1 MRLFVPLLFL
11 LPTLCAMR
19 AEAEEASVRIV
30 ADGADPTRITAS
42 YVLPATVD
50 RELRDGPL
58 DEKVGRLRLTI
69 GLVDPATD
77 KVGPAIFG
85 SYTLTARSLSFRP
98 AFGLVRGATYR
109 AAAFDGAQDRPVAT
123 IDYQVP
129 AATTATETTV
139 VRSIAPSG
147 ASLPANV
154 LRFYVT
160 FSRPMREGREVLER
174 IRLYDEAGNEIRS
187 PWRDLELW
195 NADATRLSL
204 FLHPGRIKQGVNLR
218 EQLGPLLEP
227 NRKYALVIGGDLR
240 DAQGTPLG
248 RDVRHAFSTTAEVRS
263 RIDVAAWRVMS
274 PASGSSTPLRVEFD
288 RALDAAL
295 AVRLVR
301 VEDGAGNELPGAA
314 TLSDGER
321 VWNFTPSVPW
331 RAERYAVVADPV
343 LEDQAGNTP
352 VRIFDNDLAAPTV
365 EVLPPQLRREFMPR

>member
-11 LPTLCAMR
+11 LPRWCAVR
-19 AEAEEASVRIV
+19 AAADEASVRIV

-42 YVLPATVD
+42 YALPATVAH
-50 RELRDGPL
+50 ELRDGPL
-58 DEKVGRLRLTI
+58 EEKVGRLRLTI
-69 GLVDPATD
+69 GLVDA
-77 KVGPAIFG
+77 KSGEAGPAIFG
-85 SYTLTARSLSFRP
+85 SYSLTARTLSFRP

-123 IDYQVP
+123 VDYVVP
-129 AATTATETTV
+129 AATAVAVPTV
-139 VRSIAPSG
+139 VRSITPSG
-147 ASLPANV
+147 ESLPANV
-154 LRFYVT
+154 LRFYVN

-174 IRLYDEAGNEIRS
+174 IRLFDEAGSEIRS

-218 EQLGPLLEP
+218 DQLGPLMEP

-248 RDVRHAFSTTAEVRS
+248 REVRHAFSTTAEVRS
-263 RIDVAAWRVMS
+263 RIDVAAWQVTS
-274 PASGSSTPLRVEFD
+274 PAAGSSNPLTVRFD
-288 RALDAAL
+288 RPLDAAL

-301 VEDGAGNELPGAA
+301 VLDGAGSEVPGTP

-321 VWNFTPSVPW
+321 VWNFTPSAPW
-331 RAERYAVVADPV
+331 RAEKYAVVADPV
-343 LEDQAGNTP
+343 LEDQVGNTP

-365 EVLPPQLRREFMPR
+365 QVLPPQLRREFTPH

>member
-11 LPTLCAMR
+11 LPTWCAVR
-19 AEAEEASVRIV
+19 AEADEASVRIV
-30 ADGADPTRITAS
+30 ADGADATRITAS
-42 YVLPATVD
+42 YALPATVD

-58 DEKVGRLRLTI
+58 EEKVGRLRLTI
-69 GLVDPATD
+69 GLVDAKTGES
-77 KVGPAIFG
+77 GPAIFG
-85 SYTLTARSLSFRP
+85 SYSLAARTLSFRP

-109 AAAFDGAQDRPVAT
+109 AAAFNGALDRPVAT
-123 IDYQVP
+123 VDYVVP
-129 AATTATETTV
+129 AASAAAEPTV
-139 VRSIAPSG
+139 VRSITPSG
-147 ASLPANV
+147 ESLPANV

-174 IRLYDEAGNEIRS
+174 IRLFDEAGNEIRS

-227 NRKYALVIGGDLR
+227 NRKYVLVIGGDLR

-248 RDVRHAFSTTAEVRS
+248 REVRHAFSTTAEVRS
-263 RIDVAAWRVMS
+263 RIDVAAWQVTS
-274 PASGSSTPLRVEFD
+274 PAAGSPHPITVRFD
-288 RALDAAL
+288 RPLDAAL

-301 VEDGAGNELPGAA
+301 VLDAAGSEVPGTP

-321 VWNFTPSVPW
+321 VWNFTPSAPW
-331 RAERYAVVADPV
+331 RAEKYAVVADPV
-343 LEDQAGNTP
+343 LEDQVGNTP

-365 EVLPPQLRREFMPR
+365 QVLPPQLRREFTPR